1 MKQNIVKLTER
12 IDDVYVLYL
21 LNNKDINKTLNYTKI
36 KSPTLKKY
44 IRIKEELP
52 IELYSL
58 LDSKNK
64 NKLTLGMALHI
75 CDNILNPE
83 HKNDLTLELCDID
96 KKLRKEKIIE
106 LTTCGICCDVNI
118 HFEKLPCCNH
128 YICESCLMQTIE
140 SKINDLAFTGIK
152 CPFCNVYFS
161 IYYITYLLK
170 TRYVIQ
176 NTEPWRDTGKYFRNM
191 KYPCK
196 TYPRNMWY
204 KFMGIMASIE
214 NKQEYIIPDHETD
227 MKPLFGDELYF
238 GPCSVCTPFILK
250 HRDQERYF
258 KRLRVGAVE
267 KRCVDD
273 ENRLVVFQPDMFKCE
288 VCKSL
293 DEDYENGEF
302 KKCPHC
308 GIKTLKPSGCNY
320 IYCGDHRWCWI
331 CNERI
336 ENNNNGHNHHYY
348 TGRGTSPYS
357 DRCRESINYDAPK
370 FVIRNYCDCSACS
383 PHDGAPICRNMDCQN
398 RTNLDEFDKFNKYCE
413 DCKNNIV

>member
-1 MKQNIVKLTER
+1 MKDKNKLTVR
-12 IDDVYVLYL
+12 IDDIYVIYL
-21 LNNKDINKTLNYTKI
+21 LNNKNLKE
-36 KSPTLKKY
+36 TLKFTNISSLTLRKY
-44 IRIKEELP
+44 IRIKEELD

-58 LDSKNK
+58 LDEKGP
-64 NKLTLGMALHI
+64 NKLTLGMAVHI
-75 CDNILNPE
+75 CDNILNPD
-83 HKNDLTLELCDID
+83 HRSDLSLELYNSN
-96 KKLRKEKIIE
+96 KKERKEKIIE
-106 LTTCGICCDVNI
+106 LTTCDICCDVNV

-128 YICESCLMQTIE
+128 YICESCLIQTIE
-140 SKINDLAFTGIK
+140 SKINDFAFTGIK

-161 IYYITYLLK
+161 IYYITYILK
-170 TRYVIQ
+170 NRYLEQ
-176 NTEPWRDTGKYFRNM
+176 NNWRNSTKYFRNM

-196 TYPRNMWY
+196 TYPRNLWY
-204 KFMGIMASIE
+204 KFMAIIASIE
-214 NKQEYIIPDHETD
+214 NKQDYIIPDHETD

-238 GPCSVCTPFILK
+238 GPCSVCTPVLLK
-250 HRDQERYF
+250 HRDQ
-258 KRLRVGAVE
+258 KRDLRRIRIGTVE

-288 VCKSL
+288 VCKSF
-293 DEDYENGEF
+293 DEDFENGEF

-357 DRCRESINYDAPK
+357 DRCRESINYNAPR
-370 FVIRNYCDCSACS
+370 FVIRNYCNCSACA

-398 RTNLDEFDKFNKYCE
+398 RTNLDENDNFNKYC
-413 DCKNNIV
+413 DICINNIV